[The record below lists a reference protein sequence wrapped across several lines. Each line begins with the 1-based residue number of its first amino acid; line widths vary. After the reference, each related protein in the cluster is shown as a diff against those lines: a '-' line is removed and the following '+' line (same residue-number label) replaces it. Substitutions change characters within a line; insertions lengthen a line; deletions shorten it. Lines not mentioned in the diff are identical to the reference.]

1 MDKSEKQQ
9 EGAQEKQQKSA
20 LDRLNQGIN
29 TARDAKSAYKISKR
43 FANKLKGAKTTSKGF
58 ALAGRGGQ
66 LAVRIVTTLAS
77 TVEIWGPIVLIVIFF
92 VLVIIAVIVIFTG
105 VSAPP
110 TCEKITAEPKTISS
124 ALPATL
130 TVENCSEGVTYS
142 WVLPQIGG
150 VFSASQSVTTLYTPP
165 KVNAT
170 QKISILVNV
179 CFASSPNNCSQ
190 YFTPELAISK
200 EDLFSCNGY
209 CTTATSCSSPDSPG
223 QGTCPITPSMICC
236 KRSQSSVTV
245 PPCNQVWDRLK
256 SVFGVSVYL
265 GNTIFKDSSC
275 HQLQAIYRTY
285 ATSSKS
291 SYYYNLLKKAGPFK
305 IRVYN
310 GARTNS
316 CGGDVLTPNNIKLYV
331 VNESSGFS
339 CFYKNGPTSLLLH
352 ETGHQIRQQ
361 TQPLIMSTP
370 WLRNLARGDKTCY
383 DRGFIKSY
391 SLRTTIPASESMAEA
406 TMLYVMNSKTSFA
419 PGSAG
424 KPIYNFKRECS
435 NTYTYIKRTVYGND
449 YEFN

>member
-1 MDKSEKQQ
+1 MDKNERQ
-9 EGAQEKQQKSA
+9 EGQGQEKQQKSA
-20 LDRLNQGIN
+20 IDRLNQGID
-29 TARDAKSAYKISKR
+29 TARNAKSTLETAKKGVKT
-43 FANKLKGAKTTSKGF
+43 AKGAAKTLRTASTVI
-58 ALAGRGGQ
+58 RGGQ
-66 LAVRIVTTLAS
+66 TVVAAGSALIAS
-77 TVEIWGPIVLIVIFF
+77 APVWGPIALIVGFF
-92 VLVIIAVIVIFTG
+92 VLVIIVVIVIFTG

-110 TCEKITAEPKTISS
+110 TCKSLTASPTTINNSV
-124 ALPATL
+124 PAVLTL
-130 TVENCSEGVTYS
+130 ENCSENVTYS
-142 WVLPQIGG
+142 WDLPQIGG
-150 VFSASQSVTTLYTPP
+150 TFSAPQGTTTSYTPP
-165 KVNAT
+165 KVNSD
-170 QKISILVNV
+170 QKIYIFVNV
-179 CFASSPNNCSQ
+179 CSSSNQDNCSQ
-190 YFTPELAISK
+190 YSTPEITIT
-200 EDLFSCNGY
+200 N
-209 CTTATSCSSPDSPG
+209 SSPDPG
-223 QGTCPITPSMICC
+223 PGPVPVPS
-236 KRSQSSVTV
+236 
-245 PPCNQVWDRLK
+245 CNQVWDMLK

-275 HQLQAIYRTY
+275 YHLQAIYRTY
-285 ATSSKS
+285 AISSKS
-291 SYYYNLLKKAGPFK
+291 SNYYNLLKKAGPFK

-331 VNESSGFS
+331 VNDSSGFS
-339 CFYKNGPTSLLLH
+339 CFYRNGPTPLLLH

-361 TQPLIMSTP
+361 TQPLIMSTS

-435 NTYTYIKRTVYGND
+435 STYNYIKRAVYGND